1 MKLSKP
7 YHIKDFKF
15 LLVLSVLAL
24 SIIGVLAVG
33 SAEPSSQMKQIIGI
47 IIGIIAMLVISMI
60 DYEWLLN
67 LYWLIYGFNL
77 FLLLYVHFFGME
89 LNGAKRWI
97 NLFGFTTL
105 QPSDFT
111 KIFMILFFAKFLMN
125 HEARNE
131 RTTYYC
137 KSCFAD
143 CTFSAFNL

>member
-47 IIGIIAMLVISMI
+47 IMGIIVMVIISMI

-67 LYWLIYGFNL
+67 LYWLIYGFNML
-77 FLLLYVHFFGME
+77 LLLYVHFFG
-89 LNGAKRWI
+89 NGIKW
-97 NLFGFTTL
+97 
-105 QPSDFT
+105 
-111 KIFMILFFAKFLMN
+111 
-125 HEARNE
+125 
-131 RTTYYC
+131 C
-137 KSCFAD
+137 KEVDQFRFYNIA
-143 CTFSAFNL
+143 AF